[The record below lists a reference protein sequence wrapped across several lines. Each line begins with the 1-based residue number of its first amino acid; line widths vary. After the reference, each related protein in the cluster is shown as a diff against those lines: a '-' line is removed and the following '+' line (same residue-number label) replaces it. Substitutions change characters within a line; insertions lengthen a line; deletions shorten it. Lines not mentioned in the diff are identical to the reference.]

1 MPHPRTHQCNM
12 LQEATLFFLY
22 GGGEVAGMQ
31 ARDEG
36 RRRQGREGG
45 RLEEKR
51 QGFVFA
57 EEMLYA

>member
-1 MPHPRTHQCNM
+1 M
-12 LQEATLFFLY
+12 LQEATLFFLN